1 MKESF
6 GTSRF
11 GLSASPPCWQCKSSD
26 PRFRTAEPTA
36 DHRPV
41 GNQSTNNGMAKC
53 RELLNKGLLQ
63 DIFREQMWVLSEVRE
78 KVCDFQ
84 KLPLDKSHFITE
96 VCKINGNGT
105 TLENIHRAAKA
116 EFLEKGYKDASL
128 RNIVKSVGMTTGAFY
143 GYYKSKEE
151 LFESIVGEHYEY
163 IRNRFIKAQQEFAE
177 LPAAQQPEVMSD
189 ISGICMYDILYYAYE
204 HLEECKLILC
214 CSEGTKFAGLIDE
227 MVEIEVDGTHAYQ
240 DVLRQLGRPSPHIDP
255 SLEHILITGMFH
267 TFFELIIHE
276 MPLKDAE
283 NYVREMRAFYT
294 AGWMK
299 IMGQ

>member
-1 MKESF
+1 M
-6 GTSRF
+6 
-11 GLSASPPCWQCKSSD
+11 
-26 PRFRTAEPTA
+26 
-36 DHRPV
+36 
-41 GNQSTNNGMAKC
+41 
-53 RELLNKGLLQ
+53 
-63 DIFREQMWVLSEVRE
+63 
-78 KVCDFQ
+78 
-84 KLPLDKSHFITE
+84 
-96 VCKINGNGT
+96 CKINGNGT

-151 LFESIVGEHYEY
+151 LFEAIVGEHYEY
-163 IRNRFIKAQQEFAE
+163 IRNRFIKAQQEFAK
-177 LPAAQQPEVMSD
+177 LPAAQQPVVMSD

-240 DVLRQLGRPSPHIDP
+240 DVLRQLGRSSPHIDP